1 VAGIIGGSLRGT
13 RTNAVRVV
21 IATVLL
27 LLPSAA
33 FAQMEKRIASLLIGN
48 RAYDTSVGALKSPHN
63 DIAIVGEALS
73 KASL

>member
-33 FAQMEKRIASLLIGN
+33 FAQMRSIVLLIGN

>member
-1 VAGIIGGSLRGT
+1 
-13 RTNAVRVV
+13 
-21 IATVLL
+21 
-27 LLPSAA
+27 
-33 FAQMEKRIASLLIGN
+33 MEKRIASLLIGN